1 MTNFFS
7 NRIMSL
13 LVVVTVVYGG
23 QYHFRYKDS
32 DLKKRIFKL
41 QNVRSE
47 FVTIIILA
55 DIVVN
60 VADVILPVFLDF
72 PEVDS
77 ESQSV
82 LVTQAA
88 MILL

>member
-1 MTNFFS
+1 MEGNIILDIKIAIFIS
-7 NRIMSL
+7 
-13 LVVVTVVYGG
+13 
-23 QYHFRYKDS
+23 
-32 DLKKRIFKL
+32 RIFKL

-55 DIVVN
+55 DFVVN

-82 LVTQAA
+82 LVTA

>member
-1 MTNFFS
+1 
-7 NRIMSL
+7 MSL
-13 LVVVTVVYGG
+13 VVTVVYGG

-32 DLKKRIFKL
+32 DLKKGIFKL

-72 PEVDS
+72 PEVARG
-77 ESQSV
+77 ESIS
-82 LVTQAA
+82 ASYCDDIIIA
-88 MILL
+88 HRIYAIMNNKA